1 MINIQPQHL
10 EIIQSILSKHP
21 YKFYLFG
28 SRTTSKIK
36 KFSDVDLF
44 YKEKIPDSVLTKII
58 EDFEE
63 SDLPY
68 KVDLVDYNGADRTF
82 KSIMDERNTLLSNPP
97 CSF

>member
-1 MINIQPQHL
+1 MINIQPRHL
-10 EIIQSILSKHP
+10 EIIQSILSKYP

-28 SRTTSKIK
+28 SRTTPKVK

-44 YKEKIPDSVLTKII
+44 YKEKIPDTVLVKII

-68 KVDLVDYNGADRTF
+68 KVDLVDYSACDETF
-82 KSIMDERNTLLSNPP
+82 KSIMNTGHILVSNPP
-97 CSF
+97 WSL

>member
-1 MINIQPQHL
+1 MINIQPRHL
-10 EIIQSILSKHP
+10 EIIQSILSKYP

-28 SRTTSKIK
+28 SRTTLKVK

-44 YKEKIPDSVLTKII
+44 YKEKIPDTVLVKII

-68 KVDLVDYNGADRTF
+68 KVDLVDYSACDETF
-82 KSIMDERNTLLSNPP
+82 KKAINQHQVLLSSPL
-97 CSF
+97 SL